1 RAASFPRRGAL
12 VPAHE
17 LRALVSE
24 LGGGVRVSDPALW
37 PALDATAGVPDG
49 AAFTAVRGHPFRD
62 EVVRGRGT
70 HQQWRERSAAA
81 LVEAGGTPPS
91 AASALRTWLAS
102 PARVD
107 RGLLAE
113 LEALRSEGLGVFVLT
128 NGTDRVPEE
137 LEELGL
143 TAFLGDGGRFL
154 LNTADLGAAKPD
166 HEAFVRAHAR
176 IEQELCASV

>member
-1 RAASFPRRGAL
+1 
-12 VPAHE
+12 
-17 LRALVSE
+17 
-24 LGGGVRVSDPALW
+24 
-37 PALDATAGVPDG
+37 
-49 AAFTAVRGHPFRD
+49 
-62 EVVRGRGT
+62 
-70 HQQWRERSAAA
+70 
-81 LVEAGGTPPS
+81 
-91 AASALRTWLAS
+91 ASALRTWLAS

-154 LNTADLGAAKPD
+154 LNPADLGAAKPD
-166 HEAFVRAHAR
+166 PEAFRRAPARFGWHALHPR
-176 IEQELCASV
+176 PARARFRRSDPDPSEGGAGLP

>member
-1 RAASFPRRGAL
+1 RAVVSDLDG
-12 VPAHE
+12 V
-17 LRALVSE
+17 LRDF
-24 LGGGVRVSDPALW
+24 DPALW
-37 PALDATAGVPDG
+37 SELNAIAGVPDG
-49 AAFTAVRGHPFRD
+49 AACTAVLGHPLRD
-62 EVVRGRGT
+62 EVARGRGT
-70 HQQWRERSAAA
+70 HQPWRDRSPASRD
-81 LVEAGGTPPS
+81 EAGRTTQTG
-91 AASALRTWLAS
+91 ASALSTWLAS

-166 HEAFVRAHAR
+166 HEAFVR
-176 IEQELCASV
+176 